1 MMKPN
6 LKCIRIPV
14 CKASHFVMRN
24 LNFTSHPNVAIFEN
38 ANVLYF
44 LTKSL
49 DPLEQLR
56 PSGSSF

>member
-1 MMKPN
+1 MKPN
-6 LKCIRIPV
+6 LKCICIPV

-38 ANVLYF
+38 ANALYL

-49 DPLEQLR
+49 HSLDQLK
-56 PSGSSF
+56 PSGLSF